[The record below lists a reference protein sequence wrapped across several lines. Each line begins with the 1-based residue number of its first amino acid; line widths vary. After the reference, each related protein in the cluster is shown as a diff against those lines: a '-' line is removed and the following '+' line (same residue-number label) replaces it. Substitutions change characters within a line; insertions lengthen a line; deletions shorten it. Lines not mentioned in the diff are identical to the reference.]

1 MHALRVSWRRETE
14 CLIHARDRVTRDRVS
29 HTRAQTRKRVPT
41 SAAVSLSRVRQL
53 VAMELGVTD
62 AAVFDTNTAV
72 PAGGSASV
80 RDRMEAYQAATANAT
95 NATARKGNSPPP
107 PPLASSPAASSQGGA
122 SSSSGAGA
130 PLGGAG
136 DGAKTKLMSGASP
149 DAAEKQNQA
158 TPDSAKADS
167 IRPPKPPGVP
177 ALGLDALKRGGEGQ
191 GEGAGGGQG
200 AGTGSRTSPRVARG
214 VAGGPSPGTASGH
227 APRAGGGGGGGRPS
241 SARISPRYAPC
252 TVSDTMDMSLWM

>member
-1 MHALRVSWRRETE
+1 
-14 CLIHARDRVTRDRVS
+14 
-29 HTRAQTRKRVPT
+29 
-41 SAAVSLSRVRQL
+41 
-53 VAMELGVTD
+53 
-62 AAVFDTNTAV
+62 
-72 PAGGSASV
+72 
-80 RDRMEAYQAATANAT
+80 MEAYQAATANAT

-136 DGAKTKLMSGASP
+136 DGAKTKLMSGAPP

-177 ALGLDALKRGGEGQ
+177 ALGLDALRRDGGGRGEG
-191 GEGAGGGQG
+191 GGGGQG

-227 APRAGGGGGGGRPS
+227 APRAGGGGGGGGGGGRPS